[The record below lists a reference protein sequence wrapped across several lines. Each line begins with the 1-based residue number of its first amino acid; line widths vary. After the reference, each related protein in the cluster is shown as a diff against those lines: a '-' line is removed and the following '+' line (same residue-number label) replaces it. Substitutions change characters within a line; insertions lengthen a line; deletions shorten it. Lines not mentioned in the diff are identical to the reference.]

1 MTPNGGLLREE
12 EVFAISKWICGTN
25 NVRSVDV
32 EGGDTDSMSLTL
44 MLWILYS
51 GGGLGRRRPPLL
63 NDRYCGRCP
72 ARLEDVSRQG
82 ACVQY
87 KLLETGVL
95 TLAGPGQHNM
105 LLSLLTGKEVKNL
118 MP

>member
-12 EVFAISKWICGTN
+12 EVFANISKRICGTN
-25 NVRSVDV
+25 NVRSVDG
-32 EGGDTDSMSLTL
+32 EGGDTARMPLTL

-51 GGGLGRRRPPLL
+51 LGGGRRRPPLL

-72 ARLEDVSRQG
+72 ARFEDVSRQG